1 MKTSIIHAIRLLMI
15 TVIFATYGCGDEN
28 KPSSN
33 KDDIEEDSIDDNKNQ
48 SPLVEDITQNRVF
61 DSWYKEIISTS
72 EVNERDL
79 LTLEK
84 KPTYNYIGM
93 AVNTSIDGVLLKKH
107 LVKQTLDLETLMSNP
122 ETKGQIEVMRVLLHE
137 TLGHSQT
144 VKIGAHSVT
153 LVNYGSKHIRDRV
166 RIFISHANIKRRD
179 YPPLKDFEESLYS
192 EALGS
197 AVQKYSTHILTDYY
211 TGFIARAYTCAIPK
225 ALREDGDADVQ
236 KELIKLLKKLN
247 EAGLKKHLRK
257 DGSLLY
263 YHINLMGG
271 SYDRNNTTIFDPE
284 KEDLN
289 LKKWIKDTML
299 TNSYIIFTD
308 KENFTP
314 IYLIA
319 NEVNFKDRLHPDY
332 IKFAPKKEITP
343 FIEIVRV
350 KTDINEDYYDVGA
363 CLHTRNGDRILL
375 TKSLNPR
382 DETQKRKLIQ
392 YQNEEGF
399 KEATQTLKQVL
410 SKLFTLEIKVNET
423 DKLKYHR
430 HEKYLYKFCILDE
443 ARELI
448 PIKKAFVP
456 SIRRYV
462 IYTDTQRPEK
472 IAFFATEDNKASK
485 VEEMLNLYGM
495 KQLTDHINEETLS
508 KMSFV
513 NMIGL

>member
-1 MKTSIIHAIRLLMI
+1 MKTSIMHLIRLLII
-15 TVIFATYGCGDEN
+15 TVIFATYGCGDKD
-28 KPSSN
+28 KPSAHKEGIKEAPQDTN
-33 KDDIEEDSIDDNKNQ
+33 KEGF
-48 SPLVEDITQNRVF
+48 PLVEDITQHRDF
-61 DSWYKEIISTS
+61 KSWYDKTVTISKIHQEDIIT
-72 EVNERDL
+72 
-79 LTLEK
+79 LTK
-84 KPTYNYIGM
+84 DPTYTYIG
-93 AVNTSIDGVLLKKH
+93 TTITPSEDGLLLKERLK
-107 LVKQTLDLETLMSNP
+107 KQTLDLETLMSKP
-122 ETKGQIEVMRVLLHE
+122 ETKGNIGIIGLFSHDTSGYSKEIECGRHIVTIASYRNNFIKSRV
-137 TLGHSQT
+137 S
-144 VKIGAHSVT
+144 
-153 LVNYGSKHIRDRV
+153 
-166 RIFISHANIKRRD
+166 IFIAYPSSKRRE
-179 YPPLKDFEESLYS
+179 YPPLKDFEDTLYS
-192 EALGS
+192 EALGTMI
-197 AVQKYSTHILTDYY
+197 QKYGTHILTRYN
-211 TGFIARAYTCAIPK
+211 TGYIVYFNTCHIPK
-225 ALREDGDADVQ
+225 ALIEDPNIDAQ
-236 KELIKLLKKLN
+236 
-247 EAGLKKHLRK
+247 KHLGTLLNKLEEVGFQRHTRK
-257 DGSLLY
+257 DGSYLY
-263 YHINLMGG
+263 YHVNLMGAP
-271 SYDRNNTTIFDPE
+271 YDRHNSTVFDPE
-284 KEDLN
+284 TEKLDLT
-289 LKKWIKDTML
+289 KWTEETKQ
-299 TNSYIIFTD
+299 TNSYTIFTD
-308 KENFTP
+308 NKDLSP
-314 IYLIA
+314 IHWIVD
-319 NEVNFKDRLHPDY
+319 EINFKDRLHPDY

>member
-1 MKTSIIHAIRLLMI
+1 MKTSIIHVTRLLVI

-33 KDDIEEDSIDDNKNQ
+33 KDGTKEDSIDDSKNK

-61 DSWYKEIISTS
+61 DSWYKEVVNTS
-72 EVNERDL
+72 EIDESEI
-79 LTLEK
+79 LTLAK

-93 AVNTSIDGVLLKKH
+93 AVTTSVDGVLLKKH
-107 LVKQTLDLETLMSNP
+107 LVKQTLDLETLMSDP
-122 ETKGQIEVMRVLLHE
+122 ETKGRIDMMRVLFHE

-166 RIFISHANIKRRD
+166 RIFISHANVKRRD
-179 YPPLKDFEESLYS
+179 YPPLKNFEESLYS

-197 AVQKYSTHILTDYY
+197 AIQKYSTHILTDYY
-211 TGFIARAYTCAIPK
+211 TGFVARTYTCTIPQ
-225 ALREDGDADVQ
+225 ALREDRDADVQ
-236 KELIKLLKKLN
+236 KELIKLFKKLD

-263 YHINLMGG
+263 YHINLMGR
-271 SYDRNNTTIFDPE
+271 SYDRKDSTIFDPE
-284 KEDLN
+284 KAELN
-289 LKKWIKDTML
+289 LKKWIEDTML

-314 IYLIA
+314 IYQIV
-319 NEVNFKDRLHPDY
+319 NEANFKDRLHPNY
-332 IKFAPKKEITP
+332 IKLASKKGITP
-343 FIEIVRV
+343 FIEIVRI

-375 TKSLNPR
+375 TKYLNPR
-382 DETQKRKLIQ
+382 DETQKQKLIQ
-392 YQNEEGF
+392 YRSEEGF
-399 KEATQTLKQVL
+399 KGATQALKQVL
-410 SKLFTLEIKVNET
+410 SKIFNLEIKVNET

-430 HEKYLYKFCILDE
+430 HEKYMYKFCILDE
-443 ARELI
+443 VRELI

-472 IAFFATEDNKASK
+472 IAFFATEDNKTSK

-495 KQLTDHINEETLS
+495 KQLTDPINEETLP